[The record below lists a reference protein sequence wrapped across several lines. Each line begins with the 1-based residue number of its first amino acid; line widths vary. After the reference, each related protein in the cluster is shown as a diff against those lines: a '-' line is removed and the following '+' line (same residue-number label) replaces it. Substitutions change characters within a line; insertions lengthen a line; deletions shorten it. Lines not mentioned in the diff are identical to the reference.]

1 MVRASRNATP
11 VAAAI
16 IRLLALAENGNEPN
30 IGRYPSQRDVDQN
43 RALLARA
50 FCCAMLMQR
59 PPGMHAPSPLRTS
72 VSSIPPM
79 TDTFDTI
86 IIGGGAAGCV
96 LANRLSAR
104 SSAKILLLEAGAD
117 TPPGKEP
124 ADVLDTYATSYYND
138 AYFWP
143 GLKVHW
149 RRKDNSPPVSYLQ
162 GRIMG
167 GGSSVMGMV
176 AFRGTPDDYA
186 EWEAQGAAGWGW
198 TDVLPY
204 YRKLE
209 NELDFI
215 GELHGRDGPVPIRRT
230 KSEDWAPLSK
240 AVHAFAQERQIPFIA
255 DMNADF
261 RDGYGAVP
269 MSNWPHKR
277 ASAAICYLDTAVR
290 ARSNLR
296 IINRATATGLLFDG
310 RRVTGVT
317 ARIDGAVR
325 ELRGREIILSAGG
338 VHSPA
343 FLMRAGIG
351 AAGALRDLGIEVRA
365 DLPGVGE
372 NLSNHAIIFLGL
384 FQHRHQRQAA
394 SVRPHPMTAL
404 RYSSGLPGAPPA
416 DMYINVQCK
425 TSWSALGFQVAN
437 LAPTLLKP
445 MARGRVSLTARDA
458 ASPCVEFNFTGHELD
473 LKRFMQGF
481 RLAVEIL
488 THERVRAMSGITFPV
503 KFDDRLRRLNRITPA
518 NRIAS
523 AALAAIL
530 DFVPPLA
537 GPIFSALADRRVE
550 LAALVQDD
558 AALAEHIR
566 QNVAGMFHP
575 VGTCRMGAAGDRDA
589 VVDPTGRVRGVGGLR
604 VVDASIM
611 PTLPR
616 GNTNIPTIMVAEKI
630 AKGILDQARAAA

>member
-1 MVRASRNATP
+1 M
-11 VAAAI
+11 AAI
-16 IRLLALAENGNEPN
+16 AVPVTCDGAGASGFEPIRSLKH
-30 IGRYPSQRDVDQN
+30 R
-43 RALLARA
+43 
-50 FCCAMLMQR
+50 
-59 PPGMHAPSPLRTS
+59 
-72 VSSIPPM
+72 M
-79 TDTFDTI
+79 TDSFDTI
-86 IIGGGAAGCV
+86 IIGGGPAGCV

-104 SSAKILLLEAGAD
+104 SSTRVLLLEAGLD

-143 GLKVHW
+143 DLKVHW
-149 RRKDNSPPVSYLQ
+149 RRKDNSPPMSFLQ

-176 AFRGTPDDYA
+176 AYRGTPDDYA
-186 EWEAQGAAGWGW
+186 EWEAHGADGWGW
-198 TDVLPY
+198 ADVLPY
-204 YRKLE
+204 FRKLE
-209 NELDFI
+209 HEMDFT

-230 KSEDWAPLSK
+230 KPEDWAPLSK
-240 AVHAFAQERQIPFIA
+240 AVYAFAQERQIPFIA

-261 RDGYGAVP
+261 RDGYGSVP

-290 ARSNLR
+290 ARSNLT
-296 IINRATATGLLFDG
+296 IVNGAIATGLLFDG
-310 RRVTGVT
+310 RGVVGVT
-317 ARIDGAVR
+317 ARIDGKER

-351 AAGALRDLGIEVRA
+351 PAGRLRELGIEVRA

-372 NLSNHAIIFLGL
+372 NLSNHAIIFIGL
-384 FQHRHQRQAA
+384 LQRRNQRQTK

-404 RYSSGLPGAPPA
+404 RYSSGLSDAPPT

-425 TSWSALGFQVAN
+425 TSWSPLGFQVAN

-458 ASPCVEFNFTGHELD
+458 APPLVEFNFTGHELD
-473 LKRFMQGF
+473 LQRLMQGF
-481 RLAVEIL
+481 RRAVEIL
-488 THERVRAMSGITFPV
+488 AHEKVRAMSGVTFPV
-503 KFDDRLRRLNRITPA
+503 KFDDRLRRLNRITTT
-518 NRIAS
+518 NRVQSAII
-523 AALAAIL
+523 AALIDL
-530 DFVPPLA
+530 VPPLA
-537 GPIFSALADRRVE
+537 GPIFSTLADRRVD
-550 LAALVQDD
+550 LAALVEDD
-558 AALAEHIR
+558 VALAEHIR

-575 VGTCRMGAAGDRDA
+575 VGTCRMGAASDRHA
-589 VVDPTGRVRGVGGLR
+589 VVDPAGRVRGVGGLR

-611 PTLPR
+611 PTVTR
-616 GNTNIPTIMVAEKI
+616 GNTNIPTLMVAEKI
-630 AKGILDQARAAA
+630 SDEIVSATVCP

>member
-1 MVRASRNATP
+1 
-11 VAAAI
+11 
-16 IRLLALAENGNEPN
+16 
-30 IGRYPSQRDVDQN
+30 
-43 RALLARA
+43 
-50 FCCAMLMQR
+50 
-59 PPGMHAPSPLRTS
+59 
-72 VSSIPPM
+72 M
-79 TDTFDTI
+79 TDSFDTI
-86 IIGGGAAGCV
+86 IIGGGPAGCV

-104 SSAKILLLEAGAD
+104 SSTRVLLLEAGLD

-143 GLKVHW
+143 DLKVHW
-149 RRKDNSPPVSYLQ
+149 RRKDNSPPMSFLQ

-176 AFRGTPDDYA
+176 AYRGTPDDYA
-186 EWEAQGAAGWGW
+186 EWEAHGADGWGW
-198 TDVLPY
+198 ADVLPY
-204 YRKLE
+204 FRKLE
-209 NELDFI
+209 HEMDFT

-230 KSEDWAPLSK
+230 KPEDWAPLSK
-240 AVHAFAQERQIPFIA
+240 AVYAFAQERQIPFIA

-290 ARSNLR
+290 ARSNLT
-296 IINRATATGLLFDG
+296 IVNGAIATGLLFDG
-310 RRVTGVT
+310 RGVVGVT
-317 ARIDGAVR
+317 ARIDGKER

-351 AAGALRDLGIEVRA
+351 PAGRLRELGIEVRA

-372 NLSNHAIIFLGL
+372 NLSNHAIIFIGL
-384 FQHRHQRQAA
+384 LQRRNQRQTK

-404 RYSSGLPGAPPA
+404 RYSSGLSDAPPT

-425 TSWSALGFQVAN
+425 TSWSPLGFQVAN

-445 MARGRVSLTARDA
+445 MARGRVSLTARDTA
-458 ASPCVEFNFTGHELD
+458 PPLVEFNFTGHELD
-473 LKRFMQGF
+473 LQRLMQGF
-481 RLAVEIL
+481 RRAVEIL
-488 THERVRAMSGITFPV
+488 AHEQVRAMSGVTFPV
-503 KFDDRLRRLNRITPA
+503 KFDDRLRRLNRITTT
-518 NRIAS
+518 NRVQSAII
-523 AALAAIL
+523 AALIDL
-530 DFVPPLA
+530 VPPLA
-537 GPIFSALADRRVE
+537 GPIFSTLADRRVD
-550 LAALVQDD
+550 LAALVEDD
-558 AALAEHIR
+558 VALAEHIR

-575 VGTCRMGAAGDRDA
+575 VGTCRMGAASDRHA
-589 VVDPTGRVRGVGGLR
+589 VVDPAGRVRGVGGLR

-611 PTLPR
+611 PTVTR

-630 AKGILDQARAAA
+630 SDEIVSATVCP